1 MVGLCEWLISCEAE
15 SPETRSS
22 RRNEVGLDV
31 AIEAL
36 KLYMAQGKLKVDLIM
51 EYATKLRVA
60 KTMRPYLEAIL

>member
-1 MVGLCEWLISCEAE
+1 MYSREKTLADCF
-15 SPETRSS
+15 S

-36 KLYMAQGKLKVDLIM
+36 KFYMAKGNVKVDLIM

-60 KTMRPYLEAIL
+60 NTMRPYLEALL